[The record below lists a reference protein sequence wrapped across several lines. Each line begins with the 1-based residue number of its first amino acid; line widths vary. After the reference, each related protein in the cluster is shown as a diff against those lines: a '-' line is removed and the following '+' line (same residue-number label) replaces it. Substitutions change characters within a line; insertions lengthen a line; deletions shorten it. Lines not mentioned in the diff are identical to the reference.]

1 VIVYVRLTKLL
12 AKIAIHVKS
21 RPLDTLIVKIA
32 CVTQQGLQ
40 MNFVMKSMEH
50 VIADHMLLAPNVM
63 NVKLDITASLTVNL
77 VYVML
82 MAV

>member
-1 VIVYVRLTKLL
+1 VIVYVKLTKSL
-12 AKIAIHVKS
+12 AKIATHVKS
-21 RPLDTLIVKIA
+21 RTLDTLIVKIA

-40 MNFVMKSMEH
+40 MNFVMKTMEH

-63 NVKLDITASLTVNL
+63 NAMLDITASLTVNL